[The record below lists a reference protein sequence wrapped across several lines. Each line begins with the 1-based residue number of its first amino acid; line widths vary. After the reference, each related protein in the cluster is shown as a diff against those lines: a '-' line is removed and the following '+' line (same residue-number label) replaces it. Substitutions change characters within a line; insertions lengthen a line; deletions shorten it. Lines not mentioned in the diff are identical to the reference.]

1 MPNLHMLDIKST
13 RREQFIDMTA
23 DINML
28 INNSSVPEGVCHIYI
43 PHTTAGVTINEG
55 HDPSVI
61 HDILL
66 QLNKLVPISAKYTHQ
81 EGNSD
86 AHIKAFLAGA
96 EKTLLITAGKL
107 LLGTWQRIFFCE
119 FDGPRRRQVFIK
131 ISSD

>member
-1 MPNLHMLDIKST
+1 MSNHYVLEIKST
-13 RREQFIDMTA
+13 KREQFIDLTA
-23 DINML
+23 DISLL
-28 INNSSVPEGVCHIYI
+28 INKSGVSEGVCHIYV

-66 QLNKLVPISAKYTHQ
+66 QLNKLVPDSEEYTHL

-86 AHIKAFLAGA
+86 AHIKAFLAGTG
-96 EKTLLITAGKL
+96 KTVLLTSGRP

-119 FDGPRRRQVFIK
+119 FDGPRNRKVFIK
-131 ISSD
+131 INSD